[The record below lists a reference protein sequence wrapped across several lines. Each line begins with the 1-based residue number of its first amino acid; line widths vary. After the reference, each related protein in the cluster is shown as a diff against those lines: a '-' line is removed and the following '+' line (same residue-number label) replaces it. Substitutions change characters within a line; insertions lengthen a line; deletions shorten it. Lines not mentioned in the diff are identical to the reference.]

1 MSNTPFFYYI
11 NEEDGR
17 LEPVYKEHGLDYWMC
32 PSDCSMKEFDK
43 RAEDIWKA
51 LQSAYLHKKTDG
63 LTLEEIHD
71 IVRYVLSH
79 PPNV

>member
-1 MSNTPFFYYI
+1 MTNNPIFYYM

-32 PSDCSMKEFDK
+32 PNNCSMKEFDK

-51 LQSAYLHKKTDG
+51 LLSAYMSFDTFFPISKMFNN
-63 LTLEEIHD
+63 D
-71 IVRYVLSH
+71 IV
-79 PPNV
+79 